1 MQTKKVVMLCLI
13 LIILSVPVYASD
25 NAELQEENINVVSS
39 RFSNISV
46 FYNVFEITESGK
58 AMLTSSITSRETDEI
73 KISTYLQK
81 YENRSWVTVKHWTTI
96 QPGTIAVLGEQWYVA
111 SGYQYRMKS
120 YAYVYKD
127 DVFLES
133 TVYTS
138 NSKIY

>member
-1 MQTKKVVMLCLI
+1 MKIKKVVMLCLI
-13 LIILSVPVYASD
+13 LMLLSVPVYAEGD
-25 NAELQEENINVVSS
+25 TELKEENINAST

-46 FYNVFEITESGK
+46 FYNVFEITKSGK

-81 YENRSWVTVKHWTTI
+81 YENRSWVTVKHWTTTG
-96 QPGTIAVLGEQWYVA
+96 QGTIAVLGEQWYVA

-127 DVFLES
+127 NVFLES
-133 TVYTS
+133 TSYTS
-138 NSKIY
+138 SSKIY